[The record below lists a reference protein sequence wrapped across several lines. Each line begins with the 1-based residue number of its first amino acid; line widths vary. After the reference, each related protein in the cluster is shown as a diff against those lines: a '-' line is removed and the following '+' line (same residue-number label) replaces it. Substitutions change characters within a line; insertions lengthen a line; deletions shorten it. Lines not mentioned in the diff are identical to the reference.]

1 MGGAWGWLWALSL
14 PPLRPSG
21 PVQWDPRCVAARSLH
36 RGLSRAASRHLPPRD
51 QVLAAT
57 VRRLCG
63 AWSAPARDLLP
74 PSAPR
79 TRVELGGGGENTLR
93 EQTAR
98 AEVSPGSSSLCS
110 ARVQKRGCA
119 PDSPCPPDL
128 LAPRVS
134 VCARQACCC
143 PRERRRGVRGLP
155 VSAFGCPVAAAH
167 PATPVCLKVVNA
179 RSRAACAARSP
190 RAACGSQGR
199 PEPAEGGFPASP
211 ALGARQTGARC
222 FFGPG
227 PVPSRP

>member
-1 MGGAWGWLWALSL
+1 MSL
-14 PPLRPSG
+14 RVLYTEASPGPPPATCLLGTRFW
-21 PVQWDPRCVAARSLH
+21 QPRCVACAVPGVPPHATSSPPALPG
-36 RGLSRAASRHLPPRD
+36 RGLSL
-51 QVLAAT
+51 
-57 VRRLCG
+57 
-63 AWSAPARDLLP
+63 
-74 PSAPR
+74 
-79 TRVELGGGGENTLR
+79 GGGENTLR

-119 PDSPCPPDL
+119 PESPCPPDL

-211 ALGARQTGARC
+211 ALGARQTGARG